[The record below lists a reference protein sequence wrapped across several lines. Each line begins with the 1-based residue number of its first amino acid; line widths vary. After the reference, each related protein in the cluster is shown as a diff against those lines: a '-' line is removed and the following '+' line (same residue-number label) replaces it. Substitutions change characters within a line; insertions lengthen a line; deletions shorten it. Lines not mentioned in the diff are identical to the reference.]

1 MNKRSFIIDAKRSVI
16 GKFLG
21 GLSPL
26 SAVDIGTRV
35 VAAILRDH
43 DLKPDTI
50 EEVFIGQVVQA
61 GMGQNPARQVALN
74 AGVSNNVTAVTVN
87 QVCGSGLRAVMTA
100 DRAIRSGDV
109 NVVLAGGMESMTNCP
124 HLLRGLRD
132 GSTKMGDTTLIDSM
146 VHDGL
151 RCAFDA
157 CLMGETAE
165 YVAEKQRISRAE
177 QDEWSVRSHQR
188 AAKAIADGAFRR
200 EIVPIEIVSRKKT
213 VTVDTDECVRADS
226 SMEAL
231 GKLPTV
237 FRKDGSVTA
246 GNASA
251 LADGAAMVL
260 VASETA
266 VSEHGWKP
274 RAKILSAS
282 VAGGPPRELF
292 TATIPAIRA
301 ALDKARLKT
310 SDIDLY
316 EINEAFAVQSVACV
330 RGLEIDAE
338 RVNVDGGS
346 IALGHPIGAS
356 GARILTT
363 LLHGLERRNLR
374 RGVAGLCLGGGNAV
388 AMVIERV

>member
-1 MNKRSFIIDAKRSVI
+1 MKQQSFIIDARRSPI
-16 GKFLG
+16 GRFLG

-26 SAVDIGTRV
+26 SAVEIGTRV
-35 VAAILRDH
+35 LAAMMREH
-43 DLKPDTI
+43 NLKPETI

-61 GMGQNPARQVALN
+61 GAGQSPARQVALN
-74 AGVSNNVTAVTVN
+74 AGVSNGVTAVTVN

-132 GSTKMGDTTLIDSM
+132 GSTKMGDATLVDGM
-146 VHDGL
+146 VYDGL
-151 RCAFDA
+151 RCAFDG

-165 YVAEKQRISRAE
+165 YLAEKQRISRAE

-188 AAKAIADGAFRR
+188 AAKAIADGAFGR
-200 EIVPIEIVSRKKT
+200 EIVPIEIAGRKKS
-213 VTVDTDECVRADS
+213 VTIDTDECVRVDS

-260 VASETA
+260 VASESA
-266 VSEHGWKP
+266 VKKHGWKP
-274 RAKILSAS
+274 RARILSAS

-301 ALDKARLKT
+301 ALEKARLKT

-316 EINEAFAVQSVACV
+316 EINEAFAVQSVACQ
-330 RGLEIDAE
+330 RGLEIDVE
-338 RVNVDGGS
+338 RVNIDGGS

-363 LLHGLERRNLR
+363 LLHSLERRNLR